1 MTEHPERLLSAYRD
15 DALDGADRER
25 VRAHLAACAT
35 CGRRLDE
42 LAATARLI
50 AALPADVPTR
60 SLVPLL
66 GRPPV
71 WLRPVRALGSLATG
85 AFLFLFLASA
95 VVNSG
100 TGLGGGTTQAERDAE
115 RGRFTTSGGSAAA
128 PSPAAA
134 SDARQDTQKAAGG
147 AAPSITP
154 NPAPSGAPASA
165 QDRNVAQASQP
176 PAATQPAEGPQ
187 ASGAATALRTTRG
200 VEPVGP
206 PPAFFLGLAAISGL
220 IAFVAHRRLRRT

>member
-25 VRAHLAACAT
+25 VRAHLAACAP

-100 TGLGGGTTQAERDAE
+100 TGLGGGTPQAERAAE
-115 RGRFTTSGGSAAA
+115 RGRFTTIGGSPAA
-128 PSPAAA
+128 PAAA

-147 AAPSITP
+147 DAPSITP

-165 QDRNVAQASQP
+165 QDRSIAQP
-176 PAATQPAEGPQ
+176 PATQPAEAPQ

-206 PPAFFLGLAAISGL
+206 PPALFLGLAAISGL